1 MTSKLFT
8 PIKLGSHSLDN
19 RIVLPPMTR
28 SRSSQPGNIANELMA
43 EYYAQRASAGFIVAE
58 GTQIS
63 EIGQGYA
70 WTPGI
75 YTAEQIQGWR
85 KVTDAIHEKGGVVFA
100 QLWHVGRVTHP
111 DNIGG
116 NQPISSSALKAEGV
130 KVFVDDGANKPG
142 FVDVVTPREMTKA
155 DIEQVTGQYRQ
166 AAINAVEAGFDGIE
180 LHGANGYLVNQFIDS
195 QSNARTDEYG
205 GSLENR
211 LRFLDEVVGA
221 MVDAIGAEK
230 VGVRLAPLTTLN
242 GAVDD
247 NPEETYTEA
256 AELLNRHNIAYLH
269 IAEADWDDAPLM
281 SACFKQ
287 GLREAFD
294 GVMIYAG
301 KYSAEKA
308 AAAIRDGWADMIGF
322 GRPYVANPDL
332 PERIQNGWEWA
343 THDPD
348 TLFGGNEKGLTDYPR
363 YEDAPKHAEC
373 TKGEEVTACQC
384 TKATLFDPLKFGNFS
399 VDNRVAM
406 APMTR
411 SRTDQPGDVPN
422 ALMASYYEQ
431 RASAGLIISEGAP
444 ISAVGRGYS
453 MTPGIYSKEH
463 IEGWKLT
470 TDAVHQK
477 GGKIFAQLWHVGR
490 RSHSSIAGEQPV
502 SASAV
507 KDGDKVFGPL
517 PEGGFGMIETD
528 RPRALTEADIKATVA
543 DFIQAAKN
551 AVDAGFDGVELHGAH
566 GYLIDQFLRVH
577 SNQRTDQYG
586 GSQKNRMRFLLE
598 VTQAVVD
605 AIGGDKVAIRISP
618 FVTEGFEE
626 DDPEII
632 ELTLKVIEALAPMN
646 LAYLHFS
653 ENISRH
659 QEVPES
665 FRRQVR
671 AIYPNPIMVAGKY
684 TKESGQEILAKGYA
698 DMVAFGQPFITNP
711 DFYYR
716 IQNDIDLT
724 PVDYEAHSTF
734 YGGDEKGYTDY
745 PMAEQIMQA

>member
-1 MTSKLFT
+1 MTSGLFT
-8 PIKLGSHSLDN
+8 PIKLGSHTLVN

-28 SRSSQPGNIANELMA
+28 SRSSQPGNVANDLMA
-43 EYYAQRASAGFIVAE
+43 EYYAQRASAGLIVAE

-75 YTAEQIQGWR
+75 YTPEHIHGWR
-85 KVTDAIHEKGGVVFA
+85 KVTDAVHKKDGVIFA

-111 DNIGG
+111 NNIGG
-116 NQPISSSALKAEGV
+116 NQPVSSSALEAEGV
-130 KVFVDDGANKPG
+130 KVFVDDDNKPG
-142 FVDVVTPREMTKA
+142 FVDVVMPREMTKT
-155 DIEQVTGQYRQ
+155 DIEEVIGQYRQ

-205 GSLENR
+205 GSLKNR
-211 LRFLDEVVGA
+211 LRFLSEVVGA
-221 MVDAIGAEK
+221 MVDAIGADK

-242 GAVDD
+242 GTVDD

-256 AELLNRHNIAYLH
+256 ARVLNQHKIAYLH

-281 SACFKQ
+281 SVCFKEA
-287 GLREAFD
+287 LRKAFD

-308 AAAIRDGWADMIGF
+308 AAAVRDGWADMIGF
-322 GRPYVANPDL
+322 GRPFVANPDL
-332 PERIQNGWEWA
+332 PERIQNKLEWA

-348 TLFGGNEKGLTDYPR
+348 TLFGGDEKGLTDYPR

-373 TKGEEVTACQC
+373 TKGPEATRCQSK
-384 TKATLFDPLKFGNFS
+384 TATLFDPLKFGNFQ

-422 ALMASYYEQ
+422 ALMATYYEQ

-444 ISAVGRGYS
+444 VSAVGRGYS
-453 MTPGIYSKEH
+453 MTPGIYTREH

-477 GGKIFAQLWHVGR
+477 GGKIFIQLWHVGR
-490 RSHSSIAGEQPV
+490 RSHTSVAGEQPV
-502 SASAV
+502 SASAI
-507 KDGDKVFGPL
+507 KDADKIFGPL
-517 PEGGFGMIETD
+517 PEGGYGMIETD
-528 RPRALTEADIKATVA
+528 TPRALTEDDIKSTIA
-543 DFIQAAKN
+543 DFVQAAKN
-551 AVDAGFDGVELHGAH
+551 SVEAGFDGVEIHAAH
-566 GYLIDQFLRVH
+566 GYLIDQFLRLR

-586 GSQKNRMRFLLE
+586 GSQENRMRFLVE

-618 FVTEGFEE
+618 HVTEGFDE
-626 DDPEII
+626 DDPEIQ
-632 ELTLKVIEALAPMN
+632 ELSLKVIKALASMN

-665 FRRQVR
+665 YRRQVR
-671 AIYPNPIMVAGKY
+671 AIYPNPIMVAGKQ
-684 TKESGQEILAKGYA
+684 TKETGQAILKEGYA

>member
-1 MTSKLFT
+1 MTSKLFSA
-8 PIKLGSHSLDN
+8 IKLGTRTLAN

-43 EYYAQRASAGFIVAE
+43 EYYAQRASAGLMVAE

-63 EIGQGYA
+63 EMGQGYA

-85 KVTDAIHEKGGVVFA
+85 KVTDAVHEKNGVIFA

-111 DNIGG
+111 ENIGG
-116 NQPISSSALKAEGV
+116 NQPISASALKAEGV
-130 KVFVDDGANKPG
+130 KVFIDDGNKPG

-155 DIEQVTGQYRQ
+155 DIEEVIGQYRQ

-211 LRFLDEVVGA
+211 LRFLDEVIGA

-242 GAVDD
+242 GAIDD

-422 ALMASYYEQ
+422 ALMATYYEQ

-507 KDGDKVFGPL
+507 KDADKVFGPL

-528 RPRALTEADIKATVA
+528 MPRALTEDDIKATVA
-543 DFIQAAKN
+543 DFVQAAKN

-566 GYLIDQFLRVH
+566 GYLIDQFLRIH

-586 GSQKNRMRFLLE
+586 GSQENRMRFLLE
-598 VTQAVVD
+598 VTEAVVD
-605 AIGGDKVAIRISP
+605 AIGGDKVAIRVSP
-618 FVTEGFEE
+618 HVTEGYGE

-632 ELTLKVIEALAPMN
+632 ELMLKVIKALAPMN

-653 ENISRH
+653 ENISRY

-665 FRRQVR
+665 FRQQVR
-671 AIYPNPIMVAGKY
+671 DIYPNPIMVAGKY